1 MPPSDAS
8 QQSPPSTWVSTFLPH
23 VAAGDTKTLLDVAC
37 GSGRHLA
44 LARARGYAATGL
56 DRDIS
61 RATDWLSSH
70 RHLTDPLSRNA
81 APVSLIQADLE
92 SSDPWPVVGRTF
104 DVVVVTNYLHR
115 PRLPDIIGLVAAH
128 GMLIYETFAIG
139 QQRFGRPSNPDFL
152 LQPGELLRVVHPNL
166 TPFFYEH
173 GQPKQPDRIVQR
185 SVAVGPSH
193 PWHET
198 PPLIPSGLP

>member
-1 MPPSDAS
+1 MPPADANKPA
-8 QQSPPSTWVSTFLPH
+8 PPSSWVTTVLPH
-23 VAAGDTKTLLDVAC
+23 VAAGQTKTLLDVAC

-44 LARARGYAATGL
+44 LAYERGYTAVGL

-61 RATDWLSSH
+61 YATDWLTSQ
-70 RHLTDPLSRNA
+70 RQLNA
-81 APVSLIQADLE
+81 PPVSLIQVDLE
-92 SSDPWPVVGRTF
+92 TSHPWPLAHRTF
-104 DVVVVTNYLHR
+104 DVVVVTNYLYR
-115 PRLPDIIGLVAAH
+115 PRLSDVISHVAAD

-173 GQPKQPDRIVQR
+173 RQLDQPDRIVQR

-198 PPLIPSGLP
+198 PPLIPVGSS